1 MIDRLASPSSA
12 GTVDAGTC
20 RSQLRIL
27 AVVFVTLILLLL
39 VLGLRWRIPMMLW
52 DHLDL
57 VPVYAAHLDGSLRIA
72 DLFRIHGGHLHAG
85 AYAVL
90 LSTTDLSHGRTA
102 LDVVAS
108 WCFLVAYAGTVA
120 MLAARLARARE
131 TSLATMLLVVFLA
144 AYPGHLA
151 NLQWGWQV
159 AVFACLAGAAG
170 AVALLAAPVF
180 TPMRGILAL
189 VCAACAFASFAIGYA
204 MFPVGAALL
213 AARRDLAPR
222 ARAAWV
228 GAWLATAATAA
239 WLLHRGGGP
248 THDAFPIILYALN
261 FLGAGIA
268 RYATAVAPWL
278 AALAL
283 GSGAAAAWSLRS
295 RSDALAWIGL
305 FLFGVASALLT
316 AYGRAADYGADQA
329 FATRYASFSGVFW
342 IGWLGLVTLSV
353 RTMPRLARTANVAVM
368 AVAAFAL
375 FGAGHFIKKAAGVAA
390 QAQATADTIRRTYPD
405 VPASL
410 LAEIYFDQPDIARAR
425 LERLHAWGFAP
436 FDP

>member
-12 GTVDAGTC
+12 DRVDPRAC
-20 RSQLRIL
+20 RRQVRIL
-27 AVVFVTLILLLL
+27 GGVFITLVLLLL
-39 VLGLRWRIPMMLW
+39 ILGLLWRIPMMLW

-72 DLFRIHGGHLHAG
+72 DLFRIHGGHLHAV

-90 LSTTDLSHGRTA
+90 LATTDLSHGRTA

-108 WCFLVAYAGTVA
+108 WCLLVAYAGTVA
-120 MLAARLARARE
+120 TLAARLVRARDA
-131 TSLATMLLVVFLA
+131 SPAAMLLVVFLA

-170 AVALLAAPVF
+170 AIALLAAPVF
-180 TPMRGILAL
+180 TPMRGIVAL
-189 VCAACAFASFAIGYA
+189 VCAACAFASFAIGFA
-204 MFPVGAALL
+204 TFPVGAVVL
-213 AARRDLAPR
+213 AARRDLATR

-228 GAWLATAATAA
+228 GVWLAAAATAA
-239 WLLHRGGGP
+239 GLLHRDGGHA
-248 THDAFPIILYALN
+248 HDAFAITLYALN

-283 GSGAAAAWSLRS
+283 ASGVSVAWSLRS
-295 RSDALAWIGL
+295 RSDALAWTGL
-305 FLFGVASALLT
+305 FLFGAASALLT

-329 FATRYASFSGVFW
+329 FATRYASFSSVFW
-342 IGWLGLVTLSV
+342 IGWLGLVALSA
-353 RTMPRLARTANVAVM
+353 RTMPRFARTANVAVM
-368 AVAAFAL
+368 ALAAFAL
-375 FGAGHFIKKAAGVAA
+375 FGAAHFMKKAAGVAA
-390 QAQATADTIRRTYPD
+390 HAQATADTIRRTYPD
-405 VPASL
+405 VPSPL
-410 LAEIYFDQPDIARAR
+410 LAEIYFDQPDVARAR
-425 LERLHAWGFAP
+425 LERLHAWGLAP